1 VTALVVG
8 VLGCREQIDHTTDVS
23 LTLNPGQQA
32 LYDKIVDQ
40 HFSKMLVLGAGGVG
54 KSATLCAAMS
64 QLARNGVE
72 NMVLCAPT
80 HLARLNIHD
89 KLDADVRHLI
99 ETVTVA
105 SLLLKF
111 GIQSDD
117 GSVHFTAGKLD
128 KIDKYSVIALDEC
141 SMISEEDYMLFMQ
154 SKAKVIFLGDWSQ
167 LPPVMAK
174 SAQGKANT
182 HAGTGNLEVIT
193 LTQQMRQQGVIHA
206 AAERNRTAVWFPEDS
221 EVGAGGESITVHDT
235 DRAMIEV
242 MVDRILNDPRGY
254 NCVPHYRYI
263 AYKNDQVRR
272 VGKEI
277 RDRVLGN
284 YFGFDTRS
292 LPFIVSE
299 IVMLRENRKGIGYN
313 GELVEVTSVRK
324 DTGKYRQ
331 YPWDTYELAVKGSL
345 GTGGIRTLPPCQ
357 VDQMNKYLDELQSKL
372 RRHQIAG
379 EAASA
384 SNTLAE
390 IKRIRAQWTV
400 VQYPSA
406 LTTHKSQG
414 STIENVYLDTLSF
427 SRAPNRRAMLYVGI
441 SRASKT
447 LHTVK
452 VPANQKLGRAEV
464 NAAYRSARA
473 AYEDVAGESYL
484 KVLRYLGTE
493 TGSVMGKHV
502 ATEYLLARVADLLQE
517 KA

>member
-1 VTALVVG
+1 M
-8 VLGCREQIDHTTDVS
+8 S
-23 LTLNPGQQA
+23 LTLNSEQQD

-40 HFSKMLVLGAGGVG
+40 HFSKLLVLGAGGVG

-64 QLARNGVE
+64 QLARNGLQ

-80 HLARLNIHD
+80 HLARLNIHSRLD
-89 KLDADVRHLI
+89 KDVAHAI

-141 SMISEEDYMLFMQ
+141 SMISEGDYMLFMQ

-174 SAQGKANT
+174 SAQGKANS
-182 HAGTGNLEVIT
+182 HAGTGNLEVTT

-206 AAERNRTAVWFPEDS
+206 AAERNRTAVWFPEES
-221 EVGAGGESITVHDT
+221 EIGASGESITVHDT
-235 DRAMIEV
+235 DRTMVDV

-254 NCVPHYRYI
+254 DSVPHYRYI

-277 RDRVLGN
+277 RDRVLDR

-292 LPFIVSE
+292 IPFIYSE
-299 IVMLRENRKGIGYN
+299 VLMLRENKKAIGYN
-313 GELVEVTSVRK
+313 GELVTVTNVKK

-331 YPWDTYELAVKGSL
+331 YPWDTYELVLKGSL

-357 VDQMNKYLDELQSKL
+357 YPQFEAYVNALQSKL

-390 IKRIRAQWTV
+390 IKRLRAQWTV
-400 VQYPSA
+400 VQFPYSC
-406 LTTHKSQG
+406 TVHKAQG
-414 STIENVYLDTLSF
+414 STIENVYLDTVSF
-427 SRAPNRRAMLYVGI
+427 ARAPNRRAMLYVGI

-447 LHTVK
+447 LHTVR
-452 VPANQKLGRAEV
+452 VPATQQLRRAEV

-473 AYEDVAGESYL
+473 VYEDVAGESYRN
-484 KVLRYLGTE
+484 VLRYLSIE

-502 ATEYLLARVADLLQE
+502 ATGYLLARVADLRQE
-517 KA
+517 EGGCDI